1 MYFLTFLD
9 EIYWNRSSVF
19 FLPWVANY
27 NVQGA
32 RMATDENLNLNIQS
46 TIFSVELFISNTLK
60 LRSSLFF

>member
-1 MYFLTFLD
+1 MKFT
-9 EIYWNRSSVF
+9 EIGAVSF

-27 NVQGA
+27 NVQGV

-46 TIFSVELFISNTLK
+46 TIFSVALFISNTLK